1 MNAPIDINTVLTFIA
16 KDLPGSIAKA
26 NATLGTVGTSIP
38 ALEKAAEEMAKDAFS
53 DPSVTIPQVLEA
65 GASVAFA
72 ANPVVGIIATL
83 IIGAFTS
90 GLARPSDWE
99 DYAIKGDPDNP
110 YADSEK
116 IAAEKAIQD
125 RS

>member
-1 MNAPIDINTVLTFIA
+1 MNAIDINTVLTLVA

-38 ALEKAAEEMAKDAFS
+38 ALEKAAKQMAEDAFS
-53 DPSVTIPQVLEA
+53 DPGATIPQVLEA
-65 GASVAFA
+65 GVSVAFA
-72 ANPVVGIIATL
+72 ANPIVGIIATL
-83 IIGAFTS
+83 VIGAFTS
-90 GLARPSDWE
+90 GLVKPADWE
-99 DYAIKGDPDNP
+99 DYAIRGDPDNP

-116 IAAEKAIQD
+116 AAAEKALRD